1 MDHAKLPTSNPHN
14 GAPSGAPITSL
25 RPFDHW
31 LKELGKSRATGWRW
45 RVNGLVETCNILGRH
60 YISDE
65 EIARFERR
73 ARAGEFAREL
83 TTPVRHS

>member
-1 MDHAKLPTSNPHN
+1 MALATSPNNSPQGGAPN
-14 GAPSGAPITSL
+14 GAVITSL

-31 LKELGKSRATGWRW
+31 LRELGKGRATGWRW
-45 RVNGLVETCNILGRH
+45 RSRGIVETCNILGRI

-83 TTPVRHS
+83 TTPVRQ